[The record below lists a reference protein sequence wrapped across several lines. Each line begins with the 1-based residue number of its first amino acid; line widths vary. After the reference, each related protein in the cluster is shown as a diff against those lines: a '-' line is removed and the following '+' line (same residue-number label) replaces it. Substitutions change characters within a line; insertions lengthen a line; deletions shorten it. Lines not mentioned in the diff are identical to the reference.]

1 MTRERTIASRP
12 LTPRGAATKQRIVE
26 AAAELIYLHGAEN
39 VSLDTV
45 MDVTNTSKS
54 QLYHYFANKQALIR
68 DVIDLQTSRI
78 VAANAKS
85 LGALDSFVALRAWG
99 DMIIAAFRASGGIGG
114 CPIGSLANELATR
127 SEEARLQLR
136 QSFSSWSN
144 VIENGLCRMRQVG
157 QLDSDTDVAAMA
169 VAMVA
174 AVQGGIVLAKTSR
187 EPRPLELAIDMA
199 LAYVKRYAGG
209 VGQKLPS

>member
-1 MTRERTIASRP
+1 MTRERTITNRP

-26 AAAELIYLHGAEN
+26 GAAELIYLHGAEN

-45 MDVTNTSKS
+45 MEVTNTSKS

-78 VAANAKS
+78 LAANAKS
-85 LGALDSFVALRAWG
+85 LGGLDSFVALRAWG

-114 CPIGSLANELATR
+114 CPIGSLASELSTQ

-136 QSFSSWSN
+136 QSFSDWSN
-144 VIENGLCRMRQVG
+144 VIENGLRRMRQIG
-157 QLDSDTDVAAMA
+157 QLDSDTDVAAVA

-174 AVQGGIVLAKTSR
+174 AVQGGIILAKTSR
-187 EPRPLELAIDMA
+187 ETRPLELAIDMA
-199 LAYVKRYAGG
+199 LAYVKRHASVV
-209 VGQKLPS
+209 VG

>member
-1 MTRERTIASRP
+1 MTRERTIANRP

-39 VSLDTV
+39 VSLDKV

-54 QLYHYFANKQALIR
+54 QLYHYFPNKQALVR

-78 VAANAKS
+78 VAANATS
-85 LGALDSFVALRAWG
+85 LGTLDSFDALRAWG

-114 CPIGSLANELATR
+114 CPIGSLANELATQ

-136 QSFSSWSN
+136 QSFSDWSN
-144 VIENGLCRMRQVG
+144 VIENGLRRMRQIG
-157 QLDSDTDVAAMA
+157 QLDSDTDVAAVA

-174 AVQGGIVLAKTSR
+174 AVQGGIILAKTSR
-187 EPRPLELAIDMA
+187 ETRPLELAIDMA
-199 LAYVKRYAGG
+199 FAYVKRHASVV
-209 VGQKLPS
+209 VG

>member
-1 MTRERTIASRP
+1 MTRERTIANRP

-78 VAANAKS
+78 VAANAQS

-99 DMIIAAFRASGGIGG
+99 DMIIAAFRAGGGIGG

-136 QSFSSWSN
+136 QSFSSWSS
-144 VIENGLCRMRQVG
+144 VIENGLCRMRRAG
-157 QLDSDTDVAAMA
+157 QLDADTDVAAMA

-187 EPRPLELAIDMA
+187 ETRPLELAIDMA
-199 LAYVKRYAGG
+199 LAHVKRHAGVAG
-209 VGQKLPS
+209 RELPF